1 LQDQLSKIL
10 PAGAEVASY
19 VAAALLWSVLVLLP
33 SLCTV

>member
-19 VAAALLWSVLVLLP
+19 VAAALLWPVLVLLP